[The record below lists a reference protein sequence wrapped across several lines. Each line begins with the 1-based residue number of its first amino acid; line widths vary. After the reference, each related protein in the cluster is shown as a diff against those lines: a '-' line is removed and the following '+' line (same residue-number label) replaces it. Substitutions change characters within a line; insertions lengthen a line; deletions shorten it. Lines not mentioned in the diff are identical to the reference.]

1 MVNSVVVCFADCLFM
16 VVVLV
21 CLLLCLFMVVG
32 WLFGLC
38 LAVVG

>member
-21 CLLLCLFMVVG
+21 CLLLCLFMGWVVV
-32 WLFGLC
+32 WFVFG
-38 LAVVG
+38 GDG